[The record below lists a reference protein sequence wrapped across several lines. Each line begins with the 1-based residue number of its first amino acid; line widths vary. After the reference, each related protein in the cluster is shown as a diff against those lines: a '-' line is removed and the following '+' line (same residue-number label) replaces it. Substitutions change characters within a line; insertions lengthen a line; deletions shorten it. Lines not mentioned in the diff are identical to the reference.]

1 MNSSFQAFCK
11 KVRDRE
17 FGRDTSWKSDL
28 YQETIGSEKITED
41 QIGSRSQNQ
50 WLYCALNEN
59 LAEADSVKFC
69 DGYFQ
74 LHSGRGLWG
83 KFSTFIKRA
92 LRKLLKIFFGW
103 YIFPLY
109 NRRNFF
115 NGKVVNVLQC
125 QRDLLVDIQ
134 DQTEVLNQQSKS
146 TQERVEE
153 LVQQNRVLQRRIDEL
168 SQENKTTQ
176 KLAKQRGEMLEWLY
190 REKQQRS
197 FQMDDDF
204 YHDFEE
210 RFRGSRELI
219 LDRLKMYVP
228 IVHKHLPDWS
238 LGHFVDIGSGRGEWL
253 DILRDE
259 GATDYVGVDL
269 NERQNAIS
277 AERGHPVVCADCL
290 EYLTEQPANSI
301 DLITGFQIIEHL
313 PLSVFMELLKSCYY
327 VLKPGGMILFETQ
340 NPQNLI
346 VGADMFYVDPSHI
359 RPIEPKLTEFLVD
372 YSGFQ
377 EVRIIPANSCPNWQ
391 GVDPATLPANL
402 ENFARKF
409 NEVNF
414 RLFGPQ
420 DYAVF
425 AVKHE

>member
-17 FGRDTSWKSDL
+17 FGRDTSWKCDL
-28 YQETIGSEKITED
+28 YQETIGSEKISED

-50 WLYCALNEN
+50 WLYCVLNEN

-134 DQTEVLNQQSKS
+134 GQTEVLNQQSKS
-146 TQERVEE
+146 TQVCVEE
-153 LVQQNRVLQRRIDEL
+153 LVQQNRTLQKRIDELVQQNRTLQKHIDEL
-168 SQENKTTQ
+168 SQENETIQ
-176 KLAKQRGEMLEWLY
+176 KLVKQQGEGLEWLCK
-190 REKQQRS
+190 EKQRQS
-197 FQMDDDF
+197 FQMDDEF

-210 RFRGSRELI
+210 HFRGSRELI

-228 IVHKHLPDWS
+228 IVHEHLPDWS
-238 LGHFVDIGSGRGEWL
+238 IGRFVDIGSGRGEWL
-253 DILRDE
+253 DILRDD

-269 NERQNAIS
+269 NGRQNAIS
-277 AERGHPVVCADCL
+277 AERGHPVVCADCI
-290 EYLTEQPANSI
+290 EYLSEQPANSI

-313 PLSVFMELLKSCYY
+313 PLSVF
-327 VLKPGGMILFETQ
+327 T
-340 NPQNLI
+340 
-346 VGADMFYVDPSHI
+346 A
-359 RPIEPKLTEFLVD
+359 
-372 YSGFQ
+372 
-377 EVRIIPANSCPNWQ
+377 
-391 GVDPATLPANL
+391 
-402 ENFARKF
+402 
-409 NEVNF
+409 
-414 RLFGPQ
+414 
-420 DYAVF
+420 
-425 AVKHE
+425 